1 MKKYVAI
8 FLIFSL
14 LLNITGCYSF
24 RQIYYDENTD
34 ITDIESNDVRVTLTN
49 GTKIR
54 SDAYHHTLIFAY
66 SEFIVGEVSKY
77 LQGYNNRES
86 FYGRIMKSDIDSSYL
101 NSKNLDFTVWLKS
114 RETISFPAGHYF
126 IATNETENGFW
137 YWNKDITQRIDL
149 NEILSIEVDRI
160 NVLNTILFAA
170 AGVSVFLFLLA
181 WLASTNMEMD
191 FNFGSFH

>member
-1 MKKYVAI
+1 MKKYMAI

-54 SDAYHHTLIFAY
+54 SDAYHHTLIY
-66 SEFIVGEVSKY
+66 TNSEFIVGVVNRY
-77 LQGYNNRES
+77 LQGYNYSEPFN
-86 FYGRIMKSDIDSSYL
+86 GRIMKSDIDSSYL
-101 NSKNLDFTVWLKS
+101 DPQNGNYTVWLKS
-114 RETISFPAGHYF
+114 KKSITFPAGHYF
-126 IATNETENGFW
+126 IVTNETEKGFW
-137 YWNKDITQRIDL
+137 YWKNDITQRIDL

-181 WLASTNMEMD
+181 WLVSTNMEMD
-191 FNFGSFH
+191 INLGNFN